1 MAKSDPVFGRL
12 NSLIGLLGDED
23 DRGLVLSMA
32 AFAED
37 ILGRLIRA
45 FLLDVKAAEEIVSGF
60 NAPLGTLSARI
71 KACHA
76 LGLLSDEQFSD
87 LEHLRKIRNEFAHNW
102 DGCSFSNPMI
112 TRHIQQ
118 MNESRLDGSQKTSAA
133 KIRSSICCILV
144 ELESNINQMAKKSG
158 RLRASWG
165 HLSFAPPK

>member
-1 MAKSDPVFGRL
+1 MKRTAKDMAKSDPVFGRL

-71 KACHA
+71 KHVTRLA
-76 LGLLSDEQFSD
+76 FSPMSNFPILNTYAKSETNSLIIGTD
-87 LEHLRKIRNEFAHNW
+87 ARSPIR
-102 DGCSFSNPMI
+102 
-112 TRHIQQ
+112 
-118 MNESRLDGSQKTSAA
+118 
-133 KIRSSICCILV
+133 
-144 ELESNINQMAKKSG
+144 
-158 RLRASWG
+158 
-165 HLSFAPPK
+165 